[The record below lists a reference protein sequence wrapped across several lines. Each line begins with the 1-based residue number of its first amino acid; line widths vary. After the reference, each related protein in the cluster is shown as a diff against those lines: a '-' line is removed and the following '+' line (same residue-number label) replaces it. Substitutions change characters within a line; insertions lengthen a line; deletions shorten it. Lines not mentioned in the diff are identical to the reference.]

1 MLKRYWKFATFVVA
15 VLALVFLFVRTSE
28 AFKNCIKE
36 RKARDAYK
44 TLYESPS
51 LILRAIKR
59 VDLNRVC
66 AGDFA
71 DKDNGQIRAVFTVF
85 LTIVTGG
92 LVWIGHQQIATSR
105 VQLRAYVFVSTAVV
119 TNAADGTGIPEA
131 QVTIKNSGQ
140 TPAHN
145 VINVSGFAMDI
156 YPAPPTLSLII
167 SDDEFASPARTRAVL
182 GPGDSSVSVSAA
194 RPPLTPPERASLATG
209 TRIIYVYGEIRY
221 RDAFGREQWTKYR
234 FMMGGPV
241 GVRGGQL
248 AGCEGGNEAT

>member
-1 MLKRYWKFATFVVA
+1 MLRRYWKFATFVVA
-15 VLALVFLFVRTSE
+15 ILALVFLFVGASE

-71 DKDNGQIRAVFTVF
+71 DKDNGPITAVFTVL

-119 TNAADGTGIPEA
+119 TNVAD
-131 QVTIKNSGQ
+131 
-140 TPAHN
+140 
-145 VINVSGFAMDI
+145 
-156 YPAPPTLSLII
+156 
-167 SDDEFASPARTRAVL
+167 
-182 GPGDSSVSVSAA
+182 
-194 RPPLTPPERASLATG
+194 
-209 TRIIYVYGEIRY
+209 
-221 RDAFGREQWTKYR
+221 
-234 FMMGGPV
+234 
-241 GVRGGQL
+241 
-248 AGCEGGNEAT
+248 